1 LSNHCSIVL
10 GCTGQDGSL
19 LCKSLLKK
27 NHRVIGV
34 SRTKTSNPLNL
45 KKLNIL
51 NEVERTNLNLLDQ
64 KEIEKVID
72 LYSPDTIYNLS
83 AQSSVG
89 KSFDQPKETF
99 ASISLSTQNLLESCR
114 KTSFRNSIF
123 FAGSSEM
130 YGSSKKLIN
139 LKDHK
144 NPISPYGIAKTN
156 SFELVKLYRDIFK
169 IKCMTG
175 VLFNHES
182 TLRSDQF
189 VFPKIIKSAV
199 QSSKNPNYKVQMGN
213 LNIMR
218 DWGWAEE
225 YIDVIEMIANAEIPS
240 DYLICTGIGYS
251 LTTIAQKTY
260 ERFNL
265 RWQDHIQIKQQYFR
279 PTDITKSV
287 GNPIKLYEDHKWKSK
302 ININEIITKLINCMH
317 A

>member
-1 LSNHCSIVL
+1 MIL
-10 GCTGQDGSL
+10 GCTGQDGSI
-19 LCKSLLKK
+19 LCKSLLKQ

-34 SRTKTSNPLNL
+34 SRTKNTGSENL
-45 KKLNIL
+45 KKLNIENDIEKISL
-51 NEVERTNLNLLDQ
+51 SLINQN
-64 KEIEKVID
+64 EIEKAID

-89 KSFDQPKETF
+89 KSFDKPSETF

-114 KTSFRNSIF
+114 KTSFRNRIF

-156 SFELVKLYRDIFK
+156 SFELVKLYRDIFE

-182 TLRSDQF
+182 ILRSDQF
-189 VFPKIIKSAV
+189 VFTKIIKSAIR
-199 QSSKNPNYKVQMGN
+199 SYKNPNHKVQMGN
-213 LNIMR
+213 LNIIR

-225 YIDVIEMIANAEIPS
+225 YIEVIKMIANAKIPN
-240 DYLICTGIGYS
+240 DYLICTGKGYS
-251 LTTIAQKTY
+251 LKTIAQKTF
-260 ERFNL
+260 ERFSL
-265 RWQDHIQIKQQYFR
+265 RWEDHIQINRQYFR

-302 ININEIITKLINCMH
+302 INIDEIITRLINSLH
-317 A
+317 D